1 MIFMARHYENF
12 WLNVNKMKDKYKTKE
27 QLINELAEMLRR
39 RIAELEKSE
48 TEHKQA
54 EEALRESENK
64 FRSLAEKSLVGI
76 YLIQDEIFRYVNPK
90 LAGIFG
96 YRVEE
101 LIGKRGPRD
110 LTLQEDWPV
119 VEKAL
124 RRRISGRVKSIHY
137 DFRGITK
144 NKEIIYVEVYGSRTI
159 YQGRPAVIGTLSDI
173 TERRRMEE
181 RIRHFN
187 LVLRAIRKV
196 NQLIIR
202 EKDRNRLL
210 KEACR
215 LLIKTRGYHSAWTA
229 ILDESNKLITTAQAG
244 LGKDFSKMVK
254 LLRDGKLPNCGQ
266 RALSQP
272 KVVVIKNPL
281 SICTDCPLVGKYHN
295 RAAMTIRLEH
305 REKIYGLLSVSIP
318 RGLVGDKEEQ
328 SLFREVASDLA
339 FALHDIKLEE
349 ERKRAK
355 QKLQKTL
362 EETIHA
368 LASAIEMRDPYT
380 AGHQKRVT
388 KLACAIAKEM
398 GLPKEQIEGIRMAG
412 LIHDIGKISIPSEIL
427 TKPGKL
433 NDLECSLIK
442 THPQAGYNILKGIE
456 FPWPVAQIVL
466 QHHERMDGSGYPQGL
481 CGKDV
486 LLEAGILAVA
496 DVVEAMSSHRP
507 YRPAYGIDKALE
519 EISKNKGI
527 LYDPEVVNACLRLFN
542 QKGFKFD

>member
-27 QLINELAEMLRR
+27 QLINELAEMRR

-54 EEALRESENK
+54 EEALRQSENK

-76 YLIQDEIFRYVNPK
+76 YLIQDGIFRYVNPK
-90 LAGIFG
+90 LAEIFD

-124 RRRISGRVKSIHY
+124 CRRISGRVKSIHY

-144 NKEIIYVEVYGSRTI
+144 NKEIIYVEVYGSRTT

-173 TERRRMEE
+173 TESRRMEE
-181 RIRHFN
+181 KIRHLN

-339 FALHDIKLEE
+339 LALREIELEE

-362 EETIHA
+362 EKTIHA

-398 GLPKEQIEGIRMAG
+398 DLSKEQIEGIRMAG
-412 LIHDIGKISIPSEIL
+412 LIHDIGKISIPFEIL

-466 QHHERMDGSGYPQGL
+466 QHHEMMDGSGYPQGL
-481 CGKDV
+481 CGKDI

>member
-27 QLINELAEMLRR
+27 QLINELAEMRR

-54 EEALRESENK
+54 EEALRQSENK

-76 YLIQDEIFRYVNPK
+76 YLIQDGIFRYVNPK
-90 LAGIFG
+90 LAEIFD

-101 LIGKRGPRD
+101 LISKRGPRD

-124 RRRISGRVKSIHY
+124 CRRISGRVKSIHY

-144 NKEIIYVEVYGSRTI
+144 NKEIIYVEVYGSRTT

-173 TERRRMEE
+173 TESRRVEE
-181 RIRHFN
+181 KIRHLN

-339 FALHDIKLEE
+339 LAMREIELEE

-362 EETIHA
+362 EKTIHA

-398 GLPKEQIEGIRMAG
+398 DLSKEQIEGIRMAG
-412 LIHDIGKISIPSEIL
+412 LIHDIGKISIPFEIL

-433 NDLECSLIK
+433 NDLEYSLIK

-466 QHHERMDGSGYPQGL
+466 QHHEMMDGSGYPQGL
-481 CGKDV
+481 CGKDI

>member
-12 WLNVNKMKDKYKTKE
+12 WLNVNKMKEKYKTKE
-27 QLINELAEMLRR
+27 QLINELAEMRR

-76 YLIQDEIFRYVNPK
+76 YLIQDGIFKYVNPK
-90 LAGIFG
+90 LAEIFG

-110 LTLQEDWPV
+110 LTLHEDWPV

-124 RRRISGRVKSIHY
+124 RRRISGKVKSIHY
-137 DFRGITK
+137 NFRGITK
-144 NKEIIYVEVYGSRTI
+144 NKEIIHVEVYGSRTI

-181 RIRHFN
+181 RIRHLN

-215 LLIKTRGYHSAWTA
+215 LLIKTRGYRSAWTA

-254 LLRDGKLPNCGQ
+254 LLKDGKLPNCGQ

-281 SICTDCPLVGKYHN
+281 STCTGCPLVNKYHN

-339 FALHDIKLEE
+339 LALHDIELEE

-362 EETIHA
+362 EETIYA

-398 GLPKEQIEGIRMAG
+398 GLSKEQIEGIRMAG

-433 NDLECSLIK
+433 NDLEYSLIK

-481 CGKDV
+481 CGKDI
-486 LLEAGILAVA
+486 LLEARILAVA

>member
-27 QLINELAEMLRR
+27 QLINELAEMRR

-48 TEHKQA
+48 TEHKQV
-54 EEALRESENK
+54 EEVLRESENK

-76 YLIQDEIFRYVNPK
+76 YLIQDGIFKYVNPK
-90 LAGIFG
+90 LAEIFG

-124 RRRISGRVKSIHY
+124 RRRISGKVKSIHY

-144 NKEIIYVEVYGSRTI
+144 NKEIIHVEVYGSRTI

-173 TERRRMEE
+173 TERRRIEE
-181 RIRHFN
+181 RIRHLN

-215 LLIKTRGYHSAWTA
+215 LLIKTRGYRSAWTA

-254 LLRDGKLPNCGQ
+254 LLKDGKLPNCGQ

-281 SICTDCPLVGKYHN
+281 STCTGCPLVDKYHN

-305 REKIYGLLSVSIP
+305 REKLYGLLSVSIP
-318 RGLVGDKEEQ
+318 RGLVGDKEGQ

-339 FALHDIKLEE
+339 LALHDIELEE

-362 EETIHA
+362 EETIYA

-398 GLPKEQIEGIRMAG
+398 GLSKEQIEGIHMAG

-433 NDLECSLIK
+433 NDLEYSLIK

-486 LLEAGILAVA
+486 LLEARILAVA

>member
-27 QLINELAEMLRR
+27 QLINELAEMRR

-48 TEHKQA
+48 TEHKQV
-54 EEALRESENK
+54 EEVLRESENK

-76 YLIQDEIFRYVNPK
+76 YLIQDGIFKYVNPK
-90 LAGIFG
+90 LAEIFG

-110 LTLQEDWPV
+110 LTLHEDWPV

-124 RRRISGRVKSIHY
+124 CRRISGRVKSIHY

-144 NKEIIYVEVYGSRTI
+144 NKEIIYVEVYGSRTT

-173 TERRRMEE
+173 TERRRIEE
-181 RIRHFN
+181 RIRHLN

-215 LLIKTRGYHSAWTA
+215 LLIKTRGYRSAWTA

-254 LLRDGKLPNCGQ
+254 LLKDGKLPNCGQ

-281 SICTDCPLVGKYHN
+281 STCTGCPLVDKYHN

-318 RGLVGDKEEQ
+318 RGLVGDKEGQ

-339 FALHDIKLEE
+339 LALHDIELEE

-362 EETIHA
+362 EETIYA

-398 GLPKEQIEGIRMAG
+398 GLSKEQIEGIRMAG

-433 NDLECSLIK
+433 NDLEYSLIK

-466 QHHERMDGSGYPQGL
+466 QHHEMMDGSGYPQGL
-481 CGKDV
+481 CGKDI
-486 LLEAGILAVA
+486 LLEARILAVA

-542 QKGFKFD
+542 QKEFKFD

>member
-27 QLINELAEMLRR
+27 QLINELAEMRR

-48 TEHKQA
+48 TEHKQV
-54 EEALRESENK
+54 EEVLRESENK

-76 YLIQDEIFRYVNPK
+76 YLIQDGIFKYVNPK
-90 LAGIFG
+90 LAEIFG

-124 RRRISGRVKSIHY
+124 RRRISGKVKSIHY

-144 NKEIIYVEVYGSRTI
+144 NKEIIHVEVYGSRTI

-181 RIRHFN
+181 RIRHLN

-215 LLIKTRGYHSAWTA
+215 LLIKTRGYRSAWTA

-254 LLRDGKLPNCGQ
+254 LLKDGKLPNCGQ

-281 SICTDCPLVGKYHN
+281 STCTGCPLVNKYHN

-339 FALHDIKLEE
+339 LALHDIELEE

-362 EETIHA
+362 EETIYA

-398 GLPKEQIEGIRMAG
+398 GLSKEQIEGIRMAG

-433 NDLECSLIK
+433 NDLEYSLIK

-481 CGKDV
+481 CGKDI
-486 LLEAGILAVA
+486 LLEARILAVA

>member
-1 MIFMARHYENF
+1 M
-12 WLNVNKMKDKYKTKE
+12 
-27 QLINELAEMLRR
+27 RR

-54 EEALRESENK
+54 KEALRQSENK

-76 YLIQDEIFRYVNPK
+76 YLIQDGIFRYVNPK
-90 LAGIFG
+90 LAEIFD

-124 RRRISGRVKSIHY
+124 CRRISGRVKSIHY

-144 NKEIIYVEVYGSRTI
+144 NKEIIYVEVYGSRTT

-173 TERRRMEE
+173 TESRRVEE
-181 RIRHFN
+181 KIRHLN

-339 FALHDIKLEE
+339 LAMREIELEE

-362 EETIHA
+362 EKTIHA

-398 GLPKEQIEGIRMAG
+398 DLSKEQIEGIRMAG
-412 LIHDIGKISIPSEIL
+412 LIHDIGKISIPFEIL

-456 FPWPVAQIVL
+456 FPWPVA
-466 QHHERMDGSGYPQGL
+466 
-481 CGKDV
+481 
-486 LLEAGILAVA
+486 
-496 DVVEAMSSHRP
+496 
-507 YRPAYGIDKALE
+507 
-519 EISKNKGI
+519 
-527 LYDPEVVNACLRLFN
+527 
-542 QKGFKFD
+542 

>member
-12 WLNVNKMKDKYKTKE
+12 WLNVNKMKEKYKTKE
-27 QLINELAEMLRR
+27 QLINELAEMRR

-48 TEHKQA
+48 TEHKQV
-54 EEALRESENK
+54 EEVLRESENK

-76 YLIQDEIFRYVNPK
+76 YLIQDGIFKYVNPK
-90 LAGIFG
+90 LAEIFG

-124 RRRISGRVKSIHY
+124 RRRISGEVKSIHY
-137 DFRGITK
+137 NFRGITK
-144 NKEIIYVEVYGSRTI
+144 NKEIIHVEVYGSRTI

-181 RIRHFN
+181 RIRHLN

-215 LLIKTRGYHSAWTA
+215 LLIKTRGYRSAWTA

-254 LLRDGKLPNCGQ
+254 LLKDGKLPNCGQ

-281 SICTDCPLVGKYHN
+281 STCTGCPLVNKYHN

-339 FALHDIKLEE
+339 LALHDIELEE

-362 EETIHA
+362 EETIYA

-398 GLPKEQIEGIRMAG
+398 GLSKEQIEGIRMAG

-433 NDLECSLIK
+433 NDLEYSLIK

-481 CGKDV
+481 CGKDI

>member
-1 MIFMARHYENF
+1 MARHYENF

-27 QLINELAEMLRR
+27 QLINELAEMRR

-48 TEHKQA
+48 TEHKQV

-76 YLIQDEIFRYVNPK
+76 YLIQDGIFKYVNPK
-90 LAGIFG
+90 LAEIFG

-110 LTLQEDWPV
+110 LTLHEDWPV

-124 RRRISGRVKSIHY
+124 RRRISGKVKSIHY
-137 DFRGITK
+137 NFRGITK
-144 NKEIIYVEVYGSRTI
+144 NKEIIHVEVYGSRTM

-173 TERRRMEE
+173 TERRRMED
-181 RIRHFN
+181 RIRHLN

-210 KEACR
+210 KEASR

-254 LLRDGKLPNCGQ
+254 LLKDGKLPNCGQ
-266 RALSQP
+266 RALSQS

-281 SICTDCPLVGKYHN
+281 STCTDCPLVDKYHN

-339 FALHDIKLEE
+339 LALHDIELEE
-349 ERKRAK
+349 ERKRVK

-362 EETIHA
+362 EETIYA

-380 AGHQKRVT
+380 AGHQKQVT

-398 GLPKEQIEGIRMAG
+398 GLSKEQIEGIRMAG

-433 NDLECSLIK
+433 NDLEYSLIK

-486 LLEAGILAVA
+486 LLEARILAVA

>member
-27 QLINELAEMLRR
+27 QLINELAEMRR

-54 EEALRESENK
+54 EEVLRESENK

-76 YLIQDEIFRYVNPK
+76 YLIQDGIFRYVNPK
-90 LAGIFG
+90 LAEIFG

-137 DFRGITK
+137 NFRGITK

-159 YQGRPAVIGTLSDI
+159 YQGRPAVIGTLLDI

-181 RIRHFN
+181 RIRHLN
-187 LVLRAIRKV
+187 LVLRAIRKI

-202 EKDRNRLL
+202 EKNRNRLL

-281 SICTDCPLVGKYHN
+281 STCTGCPLVGKYHN

-339 FALHDIKLEE
+339 LALRDIELEE

-362 EETIHA
+362 EKTIHA

-398 GLPKEQIEGIRMAG
+398 GLSKEQIEGIRMAG
-412 LIHDIGKISIPSEIL
+412 LIHDIGKISIPFEIL

-466 QHHERMDGSGYPQGL
+466 QHHEMMDGSGYPQGL
-481 CGKDV
+481 CGKGI
-486 LLEAGILAVA
+486 LLEARILAVA

-507 YRPAYGIDKALE
+507 YRPAYGVDKALE

>member
-27 QLINELAEMLRR
+27 QLINELAEMRR

-76 YLIQDEIFRYVNPK
+76 YLIQDGIFRYVNPK
-90 LAGIFG
+90 LAEIFD

-124 RRRISGRVKSIHY
+124 CRRISGRVKSIHY

-144 NKEIIYVEVYGSRTI
+144 NKEIIYVEVYGSRTT

-173 TERRRMEE
+173 TESRRMEE
-181 RIRHFN
+181 KIRHLN

-254 LLRDGKLPNCGQ
+254 LLKDGKLPNCGQ

-339 FALHDIKLEE
+339 LALREIELEE

-362 EETIHA
+362 EKTIHA

-398 GLPKEQIEGIRMAG
+398 DLSKEQIEGIRMAG
-412 LIHDIGKISIPSEIL
+412 LIHDIGKISIPFEIL

-466 QHHERMDGSGYPQGL
+466 QHHEMMDGSGYPQGL
-481 CGKDV
+481 CGKDI

>member
-12 WLNVNKMKDKYKTKE
+12 RLNVNKMKDKYKTKE
-27 QLINELAEMLRR
+27 QLINELAEMRR

-54 EEALRESENK
+54 EEALRQSENK

-76 YLIQDEIFRYVNPK
+76 YLIQDGIFRYVNPK
-90 LAGIFG
+90 LAEIFD

-101 LIGKRGPRD
+101 LISKRGPRD

-124 RRRISGRVKSIHY
+124 CRRISGRVKSIHY

-144 NKEIIYVEVYGSRTI
+144 NKEIIYVEVYGSRTT

-173 TERRRMEE
+173 TESRRMEE
-181 RIRHFN
+181 KIRHLN

-196 NQLIIR
+196 IQLIIR

-339 FALHDIKLEE
+339 LAMREIELEE

-362 EETIHA
+362 EKTIHA

-398 GLPKEQIEGIRMAG
+398 DLSKEQIEGIRMAG
-412 LIHDIGKISIPSEIL
+412 LIHDIGKISIPFEIL

-433 NDLECSLIK
+433 NDLEYSLIK

-481 CGKDV
+481 CGKDI

>member
-12 WLNVNKMKDKYKTKE
+12 WLNVNKMKEKYKTKE
-27 QLINELAEMLRR
+27 QLINELAEMRR

-76 YLIQDEIFRYVNPK
+76 YLIQDGIFKYVNPK
-90 LAGIFG
+90 LAEIFG

-110 LTLQEDWPV
+110 LTLHEDWPV

-124 RRRISGRVKSIHY
+124 RRRISGKVKSIHY
-137 DFRGITK
+137 NFRGITK
-144 NKEIIYVEVYGSRTI
+144 NKEIIHVEVYGSRTI

-181 RIRHFN
+181 RIRHLN

-215 LLIKTRGYHSAWTA
+215 LLIKTRGYRSAWTA

-254 LLRDGKLPNCGQ
+254 LLKDGKLPNCGQ

-281 SICTDCPLVGKYHN
+281 STCTGCPLVDKYHN

-339 FALHDIKLEE
+339 LALHDIELEE

-362 EETIHA
+362 EKTIHA

-398 GLPKEQIEGIRMAG
+398 GLSKEQIEGIRMAG

-433 NDLECSLIK
+433 NDLEYSLIK

-481 CGKDV
+481 CGKDI
-486 LLEAGILAVA
+486 LLEARILAVA

>member
-27 QLINELAEMLRR
+27 QLINELAEMRR

-64 FRSLAEKSLVGI
+64 FRSLAEESLVGI
-76 YLIQDEIFRYVNPK
+76 YLIQDGIFRYVNPK
-90 LAGIFG
+90 LAEIFD

-124 RRRISGRVKSIHY
+124 CRLISGKVKSIHY

-181 RIRHFN
+181 RIRHLN

-254 LLRDGKLPNCGQ
+254 LLKDGKLPNCGQ

-339 FALHDIKLEE
+339 LALREIELEE

-362 EETIHA
+362 EKTIHA

-398 GLPKEQIEGIRMAG
+398 DLSKEQIEGIRMAG
-412 LIHDIGKISIPSEIL
+412 LIHDIGKISIPFEIL

-466 QHHERMDGSGYPQGL
+466 QHHEMMDGSGYPQGL
-481 CGKDV
+481 CGKDI

>member
-12 WLNVNKMKDKYKTKE
+12 WLNVNKMKEKYKTKE
-27 QLINELAEMLRR
+27 QLINELAEMRR

-48 TEHKQA
+48 TEHKQV
-54 EEALRESENK
+54 EEVLRESENK

-76 YLIQDEIFRYVNPK
+76 YLIQDGIFKYVNPK
-90 LAGIFG
+90 LAEIFG

-124 RRRISGRVKSIHY
+124 RRRISGKVKSIHY
-137 DFRGITK
+137 NFRGITK
-144 NKEIIYVEVYGSRTI
+144 NKEIIHVEVYGSRTI

-181 RIRHFN
+181 RIRHLN

-215 LLIKTRGYHSAWTA
+215 LLIKTRGYRSAWTA

-254 LLRDGKLPNCGQ
+254 LLKDGKLPNCGQ

-281 SICTDCPLVGKYHN
+281 STCTGCPLVNKYHN

-339 FALHDIKLEE
+339 LALHDIELEE

-362 EETIHA
+362 EETIYA

-398 GLPKEQIEGIRMAG
+398 GLSKEQIEGIRMAG

-433 NDLECSLIK
+433 NDLEYSLIK

-481 CGKDV
+481 CGKDI
-486 LLEAGILAVA
+486 LLEARILAVA

>member
-27 QLINELAEMLRR
+27 QLINELAEMRR

-48 TEHKQA
+48 TEHKQV
-54 EEALRESENK
+54 EEVLRESENK

-76 YLIQDEIFRYVNPK
+76 YLIQDGIFKYVNPK
-90 LAGIFG
+90 LAEIFG

-124 RRRISGRVKSIHY
+124 RRRISGKVKSIHY

-144 NKEIIYVEVYGSRTI
+144 NKEIIHVEVYGSRTI

-173 TERRRMEE
+173 TERRRIEE
-181 RIRHFN
+181 RIRHLN

-215 LLIKTRGYHSAWTA
+215 LLIKTRGYRSAWTA

-254 LLRDGKLPNCGQ
+254 LLKDGKLPNCGQ

-281 SICTDCPLVGKYHN
+281 STCTGCPLVDKYHN

-318 RGLVGDKEEQ
+318 RGLVGDKEGQ

-339 FALHDIKLEE
+339 LALHDIELEE

-362 EETIHA
+362 EETIYA

-398 GLPKEQIEGIRMAG
+398 GLSKEQIEGIHMAG

-433 NDLECSLIK
+433 NDLEYSLIK

-486 LLEAGILAVA
+486 LLEARILAVA

>member
-27 QLINELAEMLRR
+27 QLINELAEMRR

-48 TEHKQA
+48 TEHKQV
-54 EEALRESENK
+54 EEVLRESENK

-76 YLIQDEIFRYVNPK
+76 YLIQDGIFKYVNPK
-90 LAGIFG
+90 LAEIFG

-110 LTLQEDWPV
+110 LTLHEDWPV

-124 RRRISGRVKSIHY
+124 RRRISGKVKSIHY
-137 DFRGITK
+137 NFRGITK
-144 NKEIIYVEVYGSRTI
+144 NKEIIHVEVYGSRTI

-181 RIRHFN
+181 RIRHLN

-215 LLIKTRGYHSAWTA
+215 LLIKTRGYRSAWTA

-254 LLRDGKLPNCGQ
+254 LLKDGKLPNCGQ

-281 SICTDCPLVGKYHN
+281 STCTGCPLVNKYHN

-339 FALHDIKLEE
+339 LALHDIELEE

-362 EETIHA
+362 EETIYA

-398 GLPKEQIEGIRMAG
+398 GLSKEQIEGIRMAG

-433 NDLECSLIK
+433 NDLEYSLIK

-481 CGKDV
+481 CGKDI
-486 LLEAGILAVA
+486 LLEARILAVA

>member
-27 QLINELAEMLRR
+27 QLINELAEMRR

-90 LAGIFG
+90 LAEIFD

-124 RRRISGRVKSIHY
+124 RRRISGEVKSIHY
-137 DFRGITK
+137 NFRGITK
-144 NKEIIYVEVYGSRTI
+144 NKEIIHVEVYGSRTI

-181 RIRHFN
+181 RIRHLN

-215 LLIKTRGYHSAWTA
+215 LLIKTRGYRSAWTA

-254 LLRDGKLPNCGQ
+254 LLKDGKLPNCGQ

-281 SICTDCPLVGKYHN
+281 STCTGCPLVDKYHN

-339 FALHDIKLEE
+339 LALHDIELEE

-398 GLPKEQIEGIRMAG
+398 GLSKEQIEGIRMAG

-466 QHHERMDGSGYPQGL
+466 QHHEMMDGSGYPQGL
-481 CGKDV
+481 CGKDI

>member
-12 WLNVNKMKDKYKTKE
+12 WLNVNKMKEKYKTKE
-27 QLINELAEMLRR
+27 QLINELAEMRR

-54 EEALRESENK
+54 EEALRQSENK

-76 YLIQDEIFRYVNPK
+76 YLIQDGIFKYVNPK
-90 LAGIFG
+90 LAEIFG

-110 LTLQEDWPV
+110 LTLHEDWPV

-124 RRRISGRVKSIHY
+124 RRRISGKVKSIHY
-137 DFRGITK
+137 NFRGITK
-144 NKEIIYVEVYGSRTI
+144 NKEIIHVEVYGSRTI

-173 TERRRMEE
+173 TERRRIEE
-181 RIRHFN
+181 RIRHLN

-215 LLIKTRGYHSAWTA
+215 LLIKTRGYRSAWTA

-254 LLRDGKLPNCGQ
+254 LLKDGKLPNCGQ

-281 SICTDCPLVGKYHN
+281 STCTDCPLVNKYHN

-339 FALHDIKLEE
+339 LALHDIELEE

-362 EETIHA
+362 EETIYA

-398 GLPKEQIEGIRMAG
+398 GLSKEQIEGIRMAG

-433 NDLECSLIK
+433 NDLEYSLIK

-481 CGKDV
+481 CGKDI
-486 LLEAGILAVA
+486 LLEARILAVA

>member
-1 MIFMARHYENF
+1 MARHYENF
-12 WLNVNKMKDKYKTKE
+12 WLNVNKMKEKYKTKE
-27 QLINELAEMLRR
+27 QLINELAEMRR

-76 YLIQDEIFRYVNPK
+76 YLIQDGIFKYVNPK
-90 LAGIFG
+90 LAEIFG

-124 RRRISGRVKSIHY
+124 RRRISGKVKSIHY
-137 DFRGITK
+137 NFRGITK
-144 NKEIIYVEVYGSRTI
+144 NKEIIHVEVYGSRTI

-181 RIRHFN
+181 RIRHLN

-215 LLIKTRGYHSAWTA
+215 LLIKTRGYRSAWTA

-254 LLRDGKLPNCGQ
+254 LLKDGKLPNCGQ

-281 SICTDCPLVGKYHN
+281 SICTDCPLVNKYHN

-339 FALHDIKLEE
+339 LALHDIELEE

-362 EETIHA
+362 EETIYA

-398 GLPKEQIEGIRMAG
+398 GLSKEQIEGIRMAG

-433 NDLECSLIK
+433 NDLEYSLIK

-481 CGKDV
+481 CGKDI
-486 LLEAGILAVA
+486 LLEARILAVA

>member
-1 MIFMARHYENF
+1 MARHYENF

-27 QLINELAEMLRR
+27 QLINELAEMRR

-76 YLIQDEIFRYVNPK
+76 YLIQDGIFKYVNPK
-90 LAGIFG
+90 LAEIFG

-110 LTLQEDWPV
+110 LTLHEDWPV

-124 RRRISGRVKSIHY
+124 RRRISGKVKSIHY

-144 NKEIIYVEVYGSRTI
+144 NKEIIHVEVYGSRTI

-181 RIRHFN
+181 RIRHLN

-215 LLIKTRGYHSAWTA
+215 LLIKTRGYRSAWTA

-254 LLRDGKLPNCGQ
+254 LLKDGKLPNCGQ

-281 SICTDCPLVGKYHN
+281 STCTGCPLVDKYHN

-339 FALHDIKLEE
+339 LALHDIELEE

-362 EETIHA
+362 EETIYA

-398 GLPKEQIEGIRMAG
+398 GLSKEQIEGIRMAG

-433 NDLECSLIK
+433 NDLEYSLIK

-481 CGKDV
+481 CGKDI
-486 LLEAGILAVA
+486 LLEARILAVA